1 MLTQNKSFI
10 IRSLFWASE
19 VIKNFFKQDMEKLY
33 QVKDEEIYSLNLS
46 NRSFFA
52 VQEYSIF

>member
-1 MLTQNKSFI
+1 MFTKNAGTWAFI
-10 IRSLFWASE
+10 F
-19 VIKNFFKQDMEKLY
+19 VTFKQDVEKLY
-33 QVKDEEIYSLNLS
+33 QVKDEEIYFLNLS